1 MSIRRSFIVASV
13 FMLLLAA
20 CSSDDNAGGDTGST
34 GASSPTETESSAP
47 PPSESESESPASGG
61 GGETEVE
68 SEDSALGT
76 ILVDANGN
84 TLYMFMPDT
93 DGTSTCYDDCAA
105 SWPALIVKGELKAG
119 GDGLD
124 ESLLGTTERDDG
136 KMQVTYN
143 GHPLYH
149 FSGDAAA
156 GDTNG
161 QGIGDVW
168 FVVSPAG
175 DPIQG

>member
-1 MSIRRSFIVASV
+1 MSIRRSFIVASLV
-13 FMLLLAA
+13 LLALAA
-20 CSSDDNAGGDTGST
+20 CSSNDNAGGSTGST
-34 GASSPTETESSAP
+34 GAGS
-47 PPSESESESPASGG
+47 PSEQPSEAPSPSASESPASGG
-61 GGETEVE
+61 SGETEIE
-68 SEDSALGT
+68 AEDSSLGT
-76 ILVDANGN
+76 ILVDAKGN
-84 TLYMFMPDT
+84 TLYLFMPDT
-93 DGTSTCYDDCAA
+93 DGASTCYDDCAA
-105 SWPALIVKGELKAG
+105 SWPALIAKGELKAG

-124 ESLLGTTERDDG
+124 ESLLGTTKRDDG

-149 FSGDAAA
+149 FAGDAAA

-175 DPIQG
+175 DPFQG